1 MAFVSRK
8 DTKTDAPLG
17 LKGPVLIVDDD
28 PSDAMFAE
36 DVLSEFQPKF
46 PVQILTSGADLF
58 DYLEG
63 KSLYQDRNLYPYPS
77 LILLDLK
84 MPNIDGFAVLEWLK
98 VHPQHANVPV
108 IVLSGYEGISS
119 QVTRAYQLGARSF
132 LPKPVKKEDIEQI
145 STLLNVSI

>member
-1 MAFVSRK
+1 VSRK
-8 DTKTDAPLG
+8 DTHADAPPG
-17 LKGPVLIVDDD
+17 LKGPVVIVDDD

-36 DVLSEFQPKF
+36 NVLDEFQPKF

-63 KSLYQDRNLYPYPS
+63 KSLYHDRNHYPYPS

-84 MPNIDGFAVLEWLK
+84 MPNIDGFAVLEWLRAN
-98 VHPQHANVPV
+98 PQHAKVPV
-108 IVLSGYEGISS
+108 VVLSGYEGISS

-132 LPKPVKKEDIEQI
+132 LPKPVKREDIEQI
-145 STLLNVSI
+145 SSLLNVVL